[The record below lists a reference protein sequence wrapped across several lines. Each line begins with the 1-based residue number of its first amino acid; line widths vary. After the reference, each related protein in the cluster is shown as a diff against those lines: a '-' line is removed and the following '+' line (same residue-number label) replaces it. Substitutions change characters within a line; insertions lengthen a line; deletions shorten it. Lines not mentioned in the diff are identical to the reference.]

1 MNFILST
8 LLSYLLLY
16 KYATIFVV
24 VLAAAIIVPVP
35 DSTLLV
41 ATGAFVSQGYFS
53 LTLALVVAL
62 VANVLG
68 DLVGYTLT
76 NRWGYKVVKEHHVR
90 KMPYFNRVEQ
100 FLRSNAG
107 MAIIVSRFVG
117 TVGPLV
123 NFLSGLADIPLSKFL
138 FFDVVGNAV
147 DIAGL
152 LIAGYILG
160 QYWQDFSGFVGL
172 IGWIIVVAIVMYAII
187 KISKATMTKKSIS

>member
-24 VLAAAIIVPVP
+24 VFAAAIIVPVP

-41 ATGAFVSQGYFS
+41 ATGAFASQGYFS

-68 DLVGYTLT
+68 DLVDYILT
-76 NRWGYKVVKEHHVR
+76 NRWGFKIVKEHHIR
-90 KMPYFNRVEQ
+90 KMPYFNKVEQ
-100 FLRSNAG
+100 FIRSNAG
-107 MAIIVSRFVG
+107 MAIFVSRFVG

-123 NFLSGLADIPLSKFL
+123 NFLSGLANIPLSKFL

-187 KISKATMTKKSIS
+187 KISKATMNKKPTT